1 VNAVLSPVGKLLLI
15 IAGSVSLALGV
26 IGLLL
31 PVMPTVPFLLVAAAC
46 WSKASPRLHRRL
58 LALPRIG
65 PMVAQWER
73 DPILPWRIKLLSIG
87 VIVLSLVV
95 PIWLARDH
103 AWLPWLFAGIAVIA
117 IIVVLRM
124 PGAGSGSD
132 TGSPRTGR

>member
-1 VNAVLSPVGKLLLI
+1 MNASLSPVGKLLLI
-15 IAGSVSLALGV
+15 IAGSVSLVLGV

-65 PMVAQWER
+65 PMMMQWER
-73 DPILPWRIKLLSIG
+73 DRVLPWRIKLLSIG
-87 VIVLSLVV
+87 VIVLSLVA
-95 PIWLARDH
+95 PIWLAHDH

-117 IIVVLRM
+117 ITVVLRM
-124 PGAGSGSD
+124 PGAGSGPD
-132 TGSPRTGR
+132 AGSTRAGR